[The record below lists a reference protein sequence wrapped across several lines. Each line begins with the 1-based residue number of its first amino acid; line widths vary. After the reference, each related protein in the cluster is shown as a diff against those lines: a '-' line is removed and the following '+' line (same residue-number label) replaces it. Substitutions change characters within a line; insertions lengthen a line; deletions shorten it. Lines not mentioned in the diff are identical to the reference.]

1 MWVMRPPGASRGRA
15 ALAAAGAQCSA
26 CSRRSSHSLSG
37 ISASHLQ
44 DAAQCLQ
51 NSRGPESEQAA
62 PRLPWP
68 KLQPTGRVSHA
79 AAASVPGGPPGPHC
93 LLLIRAVIT
102 MWGLGGAESIVDP
115 QRASAASGFTSNLHP
130 SKPTTSSHVK
140 GRSQQSHASDFGD
153 WGAVYLA
160 SCPPLP
166 CWCLGKK
173 TPPHES
179 RYPVIHTGHLRGL
192 GPSRKLR
199 WGKCDGGGFISSDR
213 GTETSVQDVA
223 GVKGRGSA

>member
-1 MWVMRPPGASRGRA
+1 MRVMRPPGASRGRA

-51 NSRGPESEQAA
+51 NIRGPESEQAA

-68 KLQPTGRVSHA
+68 KLQPTGRVSRA

-140 GRSQQSHASDFGD
+140 GRSQQSHASG
-153 WGAVYLA
+153 
-160 SCPPLP
+160 
-166 CWCLGKK
+166 
-173 TPPHES
+173 
-179 RYPVIHTGHLRGL
+179 LR
-192 GPSRKLR
+192 
-199 WGKCDGGGFISSDR
+199 
-213 GTETSVQDVA
+213 
-223 GVKGRGSA
+223 